1 MAKSTTKPIE
11 QAPPEKT
18 VERRTTKN
26 LHPKTLAKDA
36 AALQAAGATGSFR
49 DGDGLV
55 LVVTASG
62 RARFV
67 HEFQWQGKAT
77 ERWFPGDFPHEISLS
92 KAREIH
98 AADRQMLR
106 DRINPKVAAKIAG
119 LVALGVPT
127 FAAYAKQHA
136 GFLAPESIRARRTWT
151 RQMTGGDTDGLS
163 VGALAAMPIDNI
175 GLAEVKA
182 LLMPI
187 WLANP
192 ATAKEL
198 CGRIRRVID
207 HRMTNM
213 GDEDKANP
221 ADFRR
226 IERAIGKR
234 FKSKHKSHDF
244 LPHHEVPAFLARL
257 ADRPQL
263 SARALEM
270 LIATGCR
277 MREITEACWGE
288 IDLRARTF
296 TVPASRMKGQD
307 DEDGEAHVIPLT
319 RAMVRTLRRCIP
331 PTGQPAPTDLIF
343 PNRYGRALDGKDLR
357 AHVLAL
363 TAGRTDCKPTC
374 HGFRTSMK
382 NWGTAMAHRRLPVFD
397 RDLMDVCLAHKIGG
411 EVSQAY
417 LRDRWLDR
425 RRAVMREW
433 SIFCLSPPSANVVPF
448 QRRAA

>member
-1 MAKSTTKPIE
+1 MTRTTLKLAP
-11 QAPPEKT
+11 QAPAEPVKT
-18 VERRTTKN
+18 VKRRTLNN
-26 LHPKTLAKDA
+26 LHTKSLETQVARHKV
-36 AALQAAGATGSFR
+36 AGTTATFR
-49 DGDGLV
+49 DGGGLA

-62 RARFV
+62 RARFI
-67 HEFQWQGKAT
+67 HEYSWQGKAT
-77 ERWFPGDFPHEISLS
+77 ERWFPGDFPHEITLA
-92 KAREIH
+92 KAREMR

-119 LVALGVPT
+119 EVAQGAMT
-127 FAAYAKQHA
+127 FATYAAKHA
-136 GFLAPESIRARRTWT
+136 GFLAPESPRARLTWL
-151 RQMTGGDTDGLS
+151 RQMTNENTEGFS

-175 GLAEVKA
+175 GLEHVKA
-182 LLMPI
+182 LLLPL
-187 WLANP
+187 WQAHP

-288 IDLRARTF
+288 IDLRTRTF

-363 TAGRTDCKPTC
+363 TKGRPDCQPVP
-374 HGFRTSMK
+374 HGFRTSLK

-417 LRDRWLDR
+417 LRDRRPDR
-425 RRAVMREW
+425 RRAR
-433 SIFCLSPPSANVVPF
+433 
-448 QRRAA
+448 